1 MDSNTAASCTSPDC
15 GSFLVGILS
24 DTHGTLPRSAYAEL
38 ADCDHIIHAGDICGP
53 DILAELETLAPV
65 TAVLGNNDYREYG
78 AAVDKFASVK
88 IAGVSFLVTH
98 KPDDLERAL
107 RGCTSALQPGDP
119 VPDVAVHGHTH
130 IPRIVKG
137 KDARPATLLVCPGS
151 VTRPRG
157 GSSPTVAKLVLCGGA
172 VESARLVE
180 LTCG

>member
-1 MDSNTAASCTSPDC
+1 MGFQDASTLSEFSSDSV
-15 GSFLVGILS
+15 LVGILS

-38 ADCDHIIHAGDICGP
+38 ADCDYIIHAGDICGP

-119 VPDVAVHGHTH
+119 VPDVVAHGHTH
-130 IPRIVKG
+130 IPRVVKG
-137 KDARPATLLVCPGS
+137 KAARPATLLVCPGS

-157 GSSPTVAKLVLCGGA
+157 GSSPTVAKLVLCDG
-172 VESARLVE
+172 VVKSARLVE
-180 LTCG
+180 LTRD